1 MQYKIVTGNNT
12 VNLSDNVNNEIKR
25 GWMPQG
31 GVLING
37 MMYAQAMVKKVKDD
51 YVS

>member
-1 MQYKIVTGNNT
+1 MQYKIITGSNT
-12 VNLSDNVNNEIKR
+12 DDLSNNVNNEIKG

-37 MMYAQAMVKKVKDD
+37 MMYAQAMVKKVKED
-51 YVS
+51 VE